1 MRDLLKR
8 LMRMV
13 IGYGAVQWAGPFLS
27 LIFTPIITRALTPG
41 DYGVADY
48 LLTIVSAL
56 STLALFGI
64 PSALTTHFND
74 QPEDLGWQR
83 SVIGSA
89 FVIVGFSG
97 ILFGGALFIFAPA
110 LTAFVPILGPYTA
123 LLRLM
128 AVILMIGLTG
138 SVLTTASQAALR
150 VRWGMVYSLISIVGT
165 VVGNLLFIVVLRL
178 GTTGMILTSV
188 TTGLATWFAAMIL
201 TRRMIGRPSLPVM
214 KKLLRSGSIL
224 LPTVMAFWALQ
235 VSDRLFLGQQVTAT
249 ELGYYAIAN
258 RMAGLVGVAMA
269 PIYASWTPLALAVQ
283 HKPGS
288 VARYVSMSRYLIV
301 TVLAMGLGIGLF
313 STEILIVLTRPAYLP
328 AAPYVGFL
336 AYMYVFSGF
345 GAVLTT
351 GALMGKQLASVTGA
365 IVTGAIVN
373 VVLNYLLIPRYGVWG
388 ATVATVIGYGVPQ
401 VILYFSLR
409 IRYPI
414 PYPIGRFMAAFGVQL
429 ALMLVGL
436 VVSPGS
442 FQLRI
447 ALKLVLFTVFPLMM
461 LLVRMI
467 TPFEAKQVQL
477 FLHNRLRLAM
487 QR

>member
-8 LMRMV
+8 LSRMIV
-13 IGYGAVQWAGPFLS
+13 GYGAIQWAGPFLS

-48 LLTIVSAL
+48 LLTVVSAL
-56 STLALFGI
+56 STFALLGL

-74 QPEDLGWQR
+74 QPENLGWQR
-83 SVIGSA
+83 TVTGSA
-89 FVIVGFSG
+89 FAMVGVSG
-97 ILFGGALFIFAPA
+97 ILFGTTLFVLAPT
-110 LTAFVPILGPYTA
+110 LTTFVPILGPYTA

-128 AVILMIGLTG
+128 AVVLMIGLTG

-150 VRWGMVYSLISIVGT
+150 VRWGMVFSLISIIGT
-165 VVGNLLFIVVLRL
+165 VMGNILFIVVLRL
-178 GTTGMILTSV
+178 GTTGMILTSIA
-188 TTGLATWFAAMIL
+188 TGLSTWVAAMIL
-201 TRRMIGRPSLPVM
+201 MRRMIGRPTPLVM
-214 KKLLRSGSIL
+214 RTLLRSGSIL

-235 VSDRLFLGQQVTAT
+235 VSDRLILGQLVTGT

-258 RMAGLVGVAMA
+258 RMAGLVGVAMG

-283 HKPGS
+283 HTSGS

-365 IVTGAIVN
+365 IVTGAIIN
-373 VVLNYLLIPRYGVWG
+373 VVLNFLLIPQYGLWG
-388 ATVATVIGYGVPQ
+388 ATLATVIGYGVPQ
-401 VILYFSLR
+401 VILYISLR

-414 PYPIGRFMAAFGVQL
+414 PYPVGRFTAALGVQL
-429 ALMLVGL
+429 VLMLLGL
-436 VVSPGS
+436 VVSSGS

-447 ALKLVLFTVFPLMM
+447 ALKLAIFAVFPLMM
-461 LLVRMI
+461 LLLRMI
-467 TPFEAKQVQL
+467 TPFEVKQAQL
-477 FLHNRLRLAM
+477 FLRNRLRLAM
-487 QR
+487 Q